1 MTDYIRNT
9 SVDRI
14 IEPLDLP
21 IMPHGL
27 DHGVFRYRERLTQSQ
42 ELAVHNP
49 LIEDP
54 IRVTVLKSA
63 QWRLETRSIV
73 HSIRLHF
80 SVACTGIEG
89 NCVGHGLILLEHGTH
104 VTQRFG
110 IACHDS
116 LSGLVGKAVRS
127 RNRTA
132 FPCQSFTRPPFNI
145 HMIPAYKMKTLVCLL
160 VYRTLVT
167 LVERKDL
174 TGDKIRAVLR
184 CNIRIYIVARLI
196 FDRYLAS
203 LRGAVRPDDLCVA
216 DPHLHLIALR

>member
-49 LIEDP
+49 LIEDT
-54 IRVTVLKSA
+54 IGVIVLESA
-63 QWRLETRSIV
+63 QWKLETRSIV

-104 VTQRFG
+104 VTQRF
-110 IACHDS
+110 
-116 LSGLVGKAVRS
+116 
-127 RNRTA
+127 
-132 FPCQSFTRPPFNI
+132 
-145 HMIPAYKMKTLVCLL
+145 
-160 VYRTLVT
+160 
-167 LVERKDL
+167 
-174 TGDKIRAVLR
+174 
-184 CNIRIYIVARLI
+184 
-196 FDRYLAS
+196 
-203 LRGAVRPDDLCVA
+203 
-216 DPHLHLIALR
+216 